1 MVSEAITMCLSTYQ
15 KTPANFPVK
24 SLLKLLL
31 KFSVDW
37 DFPDGPVVKTLLPLQ
52 GARVQSLDRELRSH
66 KPHGM
71 AKKKKGKKKKFCVQ
85 YIYFSPS
92 KVDTVWKS
100 K

>member
-15 KTPANFPVK
+15 KTLANFPVK

-31 KFSVDW
+31 KFGVDW

-66 KPHGM
+66 KPHGT
-71 AKKKKGKKKKFCVQ
+71 AKKKKGRKRNFVCS
-85 YIYFSPS
+85 IYFFPIQGRYGL
-92 KVDTVWKS
+92 KK
-100 K
+100 

>member
-52 GARVQSLDRELRSH
+52 GAWVQSLDRELRSH

-71 AKKKKGKKKKFCVQ
+71 AKKKKREEKEILCAVYIFFPIQGRYGLKK
-85 YIYFSPS
+85 
-92 KVDTVWKS
+92 
-100 K
+100 